1 MGNAWLRP
9 AENESFNTLLSIY
22 QSLMFP
28 YLTFGLSAWG
38 QAAQLHLN
46 KLLLL
51 QKRAIRF
58 MNFSKPRTHAVPL
71 FISSKILPI
80 NMLYFET
87 MSTLMYDISNNSVP
101 QNISRQFSK
110 SNSIHPYKT
119 RSSSSG
125 NSIFTFN
132 IRVLTNNVIQ
142 LHASAPEF
150 GIVCHPKYANCQ
162 KSNLKRKFEK
172 FYLLFFMP
180 RTLMLKHNTPLK
192 NDKICK
198 VIN

>member
-1 MGNAWLRP
+1 
-9 AENESFNTLLSIY
+9 
-22 QSLMFP
+22 MFP
-28 YLTFGLSAWG
+28 YLTFGLSAWD
-38 QAAQLHLN
+38 QAAHLHLN

-87 MSTLMYDISNNSVP
+87 MSTLMYDISNNSAL
-101 QNISRQFSK
+101 QNIFRLFRK
-110 SNSIHPYKT
+110 SNLIHPFKT
-119 RSSSSG
+119 VG
-125 NSIFTFN
+125 LLLLVIFIFN
-132 IRVLTNNVIQ
+132 IRVLTDNIIQ
-142 LHASAPEF
+142 LHVSAPEF

-180 RTLMLKHNTPLK
+180 RTLMLLHPHASLRWQNM
-192 NDKICK
+192 
-198 VIN
+198 

>member
-1 MGNAWLRP
+1 
-9 AENESFNTLLSIY
+9 
-22 QSLMFP
+22 
-28 YLTFGLSAWG
+28 
-38 QAAQLHLN
+38 
-46 KLLLL
+46 
-51 QKRAIRF
+51 

-87 MSTLMYDISNNSVP
+87 MSTLMYDISNNSLP
-101 QNISRQFSK
+101 QNISRLLSK
-110 SNSIHPYKT
+110 SNSIHPYKL
-119 RSSSSG
+119 G
-125 NSIFTFN
+125 LLLLVIFTFN

-162 KSNLKRKFEK
+162 KSNLKRKFEE

-180 RTLMLKHNTPLK
+180 RTLSLMLKHQHSS
-192 NDKICK
+192 
-198 VIN
+198 